1 MIELFRVLG
10 LRYLR
15 ANRFRALLGL
25 VAVALGVALY
35 VSSRTMITSARA
47 SMEQTVRS
55 LAGSAEWQVSRGRSL
70 GIEEAL
76 VERIR
81 KVPGAIAAPVIQA
94 SVPLRSPKGGTLLL
108 LGVDFTNDSLLR
120 LYRIDGRTTADPAQ
134 FAMAALIPNSIVVAR
149 SFAARHGLATGS
161 TVEVET
167 KEGLRTLL
175 VTGMLADEGPARVAD
190 GSFAVMELHAAQAL
204 FGRPGFVDRID
215 VAHVSRER
223 LLAACPGC
231 SVLPAS
237 RSGSMT
243 EDALAR
249 IESLVAI
256 SVIGLL
262 VGLFIIYNSVQIS
275 VVQRLKEIGA
285 LRALGATQRQ
295 VLGLFLLEWT
305 ALGLLGSVTGIAL
318 GWALAH
324 ALLQTA
330 GRSLNA
336 IVPLIDFRHV
346 VLEPATVAAGLALG
360 CGTAFVAAFL
370 PARGAT
376 RIPPVELLRAHG
388 YRSGHRY
395 GVLCAAGA
403 GMMAAGLGMTA
414 LIRFS
419 TTAGLV
425 SIALVFI
432 GLALAL
438 PQLLLL
444 AARAARPLLQRLFRL
459 EGYLAADNLAKFP
472 QRTALTAVTLG
483 GALAMMIATATL
495 VSGFQVATARARSET
510 FPFDFAIMAT
520 DLSSGSIY
528 SGRAV
533 PYRLLDEVRSVPGV
547 DLAYGIRTAFAEFR
561 AQDVMIVGIELPG
574 FLEMHRRRNT
584 RGWARRLDQSGDAVR
599 MAAGEGVYVAENFAA
614 LYGVRPGAV
623 IELPTPSG
631 PRRLRVLRAIPEYSW
646 PRGAIIMDLQTLRRL
661 WQDDALSYV
670 DVSAAPGVAP
680 ERLRSAIAAKLA
692 GEYSLF
698 LYDQAQIARISDDV
712 LRQTVA
718 VADLQ
723 VVVAMGI
730 GFLGIVNSLLISVLQ
745 RTREIGL
752 VRAVGMTRSQV
763 ARTVIIEGVFIAL
776 LGGLIGIAGGLIGG
790 WLPLRLFTL
799 AATGYLYPLVVP
811 WKSAALALAAALIIG
826 FVASLIPARRAA
838 NLPVLDA
845 IGYE

>member
-10 LRYLR
+10 VRYLQ

-35 VSSRTMITSARA
+35 VASRTMITSARA
-47 SMEQTVRS
+47 SMQQTVRS
-55 LAGSAEWQVSRGRSL
+55 LAGSAEWQVTRGRSL
-70 GIEEAL
+70 GVEEAL

-81 KVPGAIAAPVIQA
+81 EVPGAIAAPVIQA
-94 SVPLRSPKGGTLLL
+94 SVPLRAPKGGTLLV
-108 LGVDFTNDSLLR
+108 LGVDFSSDSLLR
-120 LYRIDGRTTADPAQ
+120 LYHFEGKETTGPEQ
-134 FAMAALIPNSIVVAR
+134 FALAALVPNGIVVTR
-149 SFAARHGLATGS
+149 SFAARHGLAVGS
-161 TVEVET
+161 PVEVET
-167 KEGLRTLL
+167 KEGLRALL
-175 VTGMLADEGPARVAD
+175 VTGLLADEGPARVMD
-190 GSFAVMELHAAQAL
+190 GNFAVMELHAAQAL
-204 FGRPGFVDRID
+204 FGRPGFVDRIE
-215 VAHVSRER
+215 VAHVPREH

-231 SVLPAS
+231 SILPAA

-243 EDALAR
+243 QDALAR
-249 IESLVAI
+249 IESLVAVSI
-256 SVIGLL
+256 IGLL

-275 VVQRLKEIGA
+275 VVQRLKEIGT
-285 LRALGATQRQ
+285 LRALGATRRQ

-305 ALGLLGSVTGIAL
+305 ALGLLGAGAGIAL
-318 GWALAH
+318 GWALARV
-324 ALLQTA
+324 LLQTA

-336 IVPLIDFRHV
+336 IVPLLDFHHV
-346 VLEPATVAAGLALG
+346 VLEPATIAAGLLLG
-360 CGTAFVAAFL
+360 CGTAFIAAFL
-370 PARGAT
+370 PAWSAT

-388 YRSGHRY
+388 YRLENRY
-395 GVLCAAGA
+395 GTACGAGA
-403 GMMAAGLGMTA
+403 AMMALGLGMTA

-419 TTAGLV
+419 TVAGLV

-432 GLALAL
+432 GLALVL
-438 PQLLLL
+438 PQLVLV

-483 GALAMMIATATL
+483 GALAMMVATSTL
-495 VSGFQVATARARSET
+495 VSGFQAATAQARSET

-520 DLSSGSIY
+520 DLSSGSVY

-533 PYRLLDEVRSVPGV
+533 PARLLEEVRRVPGV
-547 DLAYGIRTAFAEFR
+547 ELAYGIRTIFAEFGG
-561 AQDVMIVGIELPG
+561 QDVMVVGIELPG

-584 RGWARRLDQSGDAVR
+584 RGWTRRLRDSGDAKR
-599 MAAGEGVYVAENFAA
+599 MESGEGVYVAENFAA
-614 LYGVRPGAV
+614 LYGVRPGSE
-623 IELPTPSG
+623 IDLPTPSG

-646 PRGAIIMDLQTLRRL
+646 PRGAIIMDMRTLRRL

-670 DVSAAPGVAP
+670 DVSAASGVAP
-680 ERLRSAIAAKLA
+680 ESLRTAIAAKLA

-698 LYDQAQIARISDDV
+698 LYDRAQIARVSDDV

-763 ARTVIIEGVFIAL
+763 ARTVIIEGVFVAL
-776 LGGLIGIAGGLIGG
+776 LGGTIGVVGGLVGG

-799 AATGYLYPLVVP
+799 AVTGYLYPPVVP
-811 WKSAALALAAALIIG
+811 WGTVALALASALGIG
-826 FVASLIPARRAA
+826 FIASLIPARRAA
-838 NLPVLDA
+838 HLPVLDS

>member
-1 MIELFRVLG
+1 VLG

-35 VSSRTMITSARA
+35 VSSRTMITSARV
-47 SMEQTVRS
+47 SMERTMRS

-70 GIEEAL
+70 GVEEAL

-81 KVPGAIAAPVIQA
+81 AVPGAIAAPVIQA
-94 SVPLRSPKGGTLLL
+94 SVPLRAPKGGTLLL
-108 LGVDFTNDSLLR
+108 MGVDFTNDSLLR
-120 LYRIDGRTTADPAQ
+120 LYRFESGEVVDPAQ
-134 FAMAALIPNSIVVAR
+134 FAMAVFIPNGIVVAR
-149 SFAARHGLATGS
+149 SFAARHSLAAGS
-161 TVEVET
+161 QVQVET
-167 KEGLRTLL
+167 KEGPRSLV
-175 VTGMLADEGPARVAD
+175 VTGVLADEGPARVMD
-190 GSFAVMELHAAQAL
+190 GNFAVMELHAAQGL
-204 FGRPGFVDRID
+204 FGRPGFVDRIE
-215 VAHVSRER
+215 VAHATREQ
-223 LLAACPGC
+223 LLTACPGC
-231 SVLPAS
+231 SVLPAT
-237 RSGSMT
+237 RSGTMT

-249 IESLVAI
+249 IESLVAV

-275 VVQRLKEIGA
+275 VVQRLKEIGT
-285 LRALGATQRQ
+285 LRALGATRGQ

-305 ALGLLGSVTGIAL
+305 ALGLLGSVAGIAL
-318 GWALAH
+318 GWGLARV
-324 ALLQTA
+324 LLRTA

-336 IVPLIDFRHV
+336 IVPLIDFQNV
-346 VLEPATVAAGLALG
+346 VLEPATVILAFALG
-360 CGTAFVAAFL
+360 CGTAFTAAFL
-370 PARGAT
+370 PAWSAT

-388 YRSGHRY
+388 YRLEHRY
-395 GVLCAAGA
+395 GAACAAGS
-403 GMMAAGLGMTA
+403 MLMAAGLAVTA

-419 TTAGLV
+419 TAAGLA

-432 GLALAL
+432 GLALVL
-438 PQLLLL
+438 PQLVLI

-483 GALAMMIATATL
+483 GALAMMVATATL
-495 VSGFQVATARARSET
+495 VSGFQVATARSRSET

-520 DLSSGSIY
+520 DLTSGSIY

-533 PYRLLDEVRSVPGV
+533 PPRLLEEVRRVPGV
-547 DLAYGIRTAFAEFR
+547 DLAYGIRSVFAEFR
-561 AQDVMIVGIELPG
+561 GQDVMVIGIELPG
-574 FLEMHRRRNT
+574 FLEMHRRSNT
-584 RGWARRLDQSGDAVR
+584 RGWARRLDESGDAAR
-599 MAAGEGVYVAENFAA
+599 LEAGESIYVAENFAA
-614 LYGVRPGAV
+614 LYGVRPGTE

-631 PRRLRVLRAIPEYSW
+631 PHRLRVLRAIPDFSW
-646 PRGAIIMDLQTLRRL
+646 PRGAIIMEMRTLHRL
-661 WQDDALSYV
+661 WKDDALSYV
-670 DVSAAPGVAP
+670 DVSVAPGTPP
-680 ERLRSAIAAKLA
+680 ESVRTAVAAKLA

-730 GFLGIVNSLLISVLQ
+730 GFLGIVNSLLINVLQ

-752 VRAVGMTRSQV
+752 VRAVGMTRRQV
-763 ARTVIIEGVFIAL
+763 ARTVIIEGVFVAL
-776 LGGLIGIAGGLIGG
+776 LGGLIGIAGGLVGG

-799 AATGYLYPLVVP
+799 AMTGYLYPLVLP
-811 WKSAALALAAALIIG
+811 WKSTALALVAALGIG
-826 FVASLIPARRAA
+826 FVASLVPARRAA

>member
-47 SMEQTVRS
+47 SMEQTERS
-55 LAGSAEWQVSRGRSL
+55 LAGSAEWQVTRGRSL
-70 GIEEAL
+70 GVEEAL

-81 KVPGAIAAPVIQA
+81 AVPGAVAAPVIQA
-94 SVPLRSPKGGTLLL
+94 SVPLHAPKGGTLLL
-108 LGVDFTNDSLLR
+108 LGVDFASDSLLR
-120 LYRIDGRTTADPAQ
+120 LYHFEGAAANPEQ
-134 FAMAALIPNSIVVAR
+134 FALTALIPNGMVVAR
-149 SFAARHGLATGS
+149 SFAARHGLVVGAPLQ
-161 TVEVET
+161 VET
-167 KEGLRTLL
+167 KEGLRTLMI
-175 VTGMLADEGPARVAD
+175 TGVLADEGPARMMD
-190 GSFAVMELHAAQAL
+190 GNFAVMELHAAQAL
-204 FGRPGFVDRID
+204 FGRPGFVDRIE
-215 VAHVSRER
+215 VAHVPRER

-231 SVLPAS
+231 SVLPAT

-249 IESLVAI
+249 IESLVAV

-275 VVQRLKEIGA
+275 VVQRLKEIGT
-285 LRALGATQRQ
+285 LRSLGATRRQ

-305 ALGLLGSVTGIAL
+305 ALGLLGSGAGILL
-318 GWALAH
+318 GWALAR
-324 ALLQTA
+324 ALLRTA

-336 IVPLIDFRHV
+336 IVPLLDFHHV
-346 VLEPATVAAGLALG
+346 VLAPETALAGLALG
-360 CGTAFVAAFL
+360 CGTAFTAAFF
-370 PARGAT
+370 PAWSAT
-376 RIPPVELLRAHG
+376 RIPPVELLRSHG
-388 YRSGHRY
+388 YRLENRY
-395 GVLCAAGA
+395 GIACAVGA
-403 GMMAAGLGMTA
+403 VMMAAGLGMTG

-425 SIALVFI
+425 SIVLVFL
-432 GLALAL
+432 GLALML
-438 PQLLLL
+438 PQLLLGS
-444 AARAARPLLQRLFRL
+444 ARAARPLLQRLFRL

-483 GALAMMIATATL
+483 GALAMMVATATL
-495 VSGFQVATARARSET
+495 VAGFQSSTAQARSET

-533 PYRLLDEVRSVPGV
+533 PARLLAEVRRVPGV
-547 DLAYGIRTAFAEFR
+547 ELAYGIKTVFAEFR
-561 AQDVMIVGIELPG
+561 GQDVMIVGIELPG
-574 FLEMHRRRNT
+574 FLEMHRRRGT
-584 RGWARRLDQSGDAVR
+584 PGWTRRLRESGDAAR
-599 MAAGEGVYVAENFAA
+599 MESGEGIYVAENFAA
-614 LYGVRPGAV
+614 LYGVRPGSQ

-631 PRRLRVLRAIPEYSW
+631 PRRLKVLRAIPEYSW
-646 PRGAIIMDLQTLRRL
+646 PRGALIMDMRTLRRL
-661 WQDDALSYV
+661 WHDDALSYV
-670 DVSAAPGVAP
+670 DVSAAPNVAP
-680 ERLRSAIAAKLA
+680 DTLRSALSSKLA
-692 GEYSLF
+692 GEYSLY
-698 LYDQAQIARISDDV
+698 LYDRVQIARVSDDV

-752 VRAVGMTRSQV
+752 VRAIGMTRAQV
-763 ARTVIIEGVFIAL
+763 ARTVIIEGVFVAL
-776 LGGLIGIAGGLIGG
+776 LGGIIGIAGGLVGG

-799 AATGYLYPLVVP
+799 AVTGYLYPPVVP
-811 WKSAALALAAALIIG
+811 WGTVALALTSALGIG
-826 FVASLIPARRAA
+826 FVASLLPARRAA
-838 NLPVLDA
+838 SLPVLDA